1 MLDDAAKYKVKRY
14 AKLNSLEEIKEALS
28 NGFYI
33 LIGTLVTSDN
43 WDNPP
48 DGFLGL
54 PHGYIEGG
62 HGTFGWGYDDFLKG
76 WDRFVK
82 TYWEGYIKA
91 KNSWS
96 EEWGDKGKFYI
107 PYEYYFWQ
115 SLDLGMNAFL
125 EAWLVEFEFQDTN
138 KPPQPQPIKPEPI
151 PDPEPIKPTPPDC
164 KYIEYTVQK
173 GDTMYGIAQRFGIV
187 LQELMKLNPHIIDS
201 SKINPGDILYI
212 PIENKENNEEN
223 NENEDES
230 EGDNKQSIF
239 KIILNFLVYLFKK
252 LFK

>member
-1 MLDDAAKYKVKRY
+1 MESVNIMKKGIALLLGIGMSAALVFLPATDASAYTVESGDTMSEIAK
-14 AKLNSLEEIKEALS
+14 E
-28 NGFYI
+28 
-33 LIGTLVTSDN
+33 
-43 WDNPP
+43 
-48 DGFLGL
+48 
-54 PHGYIEGG
+54 H
-62 HGTFGWGYDDFLKG
+62 
-76 WDRFVK
+76 
-82 TYWEGYIKA
+82 
-91 KNSWS
+91 
-96 EEWGDKGKFYI
+96 
-107 PYEYYFWQ
+107 
-115 SLDLGMNAFL
+115 SLDL
-125 EAWLVEFEFQDTN
+125 VELTELNPQIDNVHLIYTGEYIETDFGKAPQRKVANVSEVEPAEEVNPQ
-138 KPPQPQPIKPEPI
+138 PQPQPIKPEPI